1 MEDNWKRELVEL
13 IASVK
18 SKGEINELLTA
29 LLTPMEYEELAKRWQ
44 IVKRLIEG
52 VPHREIK
59 KELGASIA
67 TVTRGSREI
76 RYGNGTFQK
85 FYKRLE
91 GRKTC

>member
-1 MEDNWKRELVEL
+1 MEDGWRKEL
-13 IASVK
+13 IELFASAKTKV
-18 SKGEINELLTA
+18 EIKELLSV
-29 LLTPMEYEELAKRWQ
+29 LLTPKEYEELAKRWQ

-52 VPHREIK
+52 VPQREIK

-76 RYGNGTFQK
+76 QYGNGTFQK

-91 GRKTC
+91 VRQTR